1 MMANRIDVAGVI
13 ERQSNRGF
21 FIAILVLVAT
31 ASFFE
36 GIDAQIQGYTA
47 PTITKLWHIQKAG
60 FTPVFVFFQ
69 VGFMIGAMGFGNLG
83 DYLGRR
89 IMIITGVL
97 LFGAFTVAGGF
108 CGDVSSLV
116 ATRFVS
122 GIFLGAAVPNAI
134 ALMVD
139 YSPQNRRAFN
149 VGVMF
154 TLYTL
159 GSAGGGFI
167 SAWLVP
173 SFGWQSVYFVCGLLA
188 MAFSAVLFF
197 WLPESIRH
205 MVIRRKSRPALI
217 VVMQRLAPD
226 AVINSETEFFIPRA
240 SDRKPWF
247 TELFQQKRAAM
258 TLCLWGAYGVN
269 LMGVIF
275 VASWMPTVFNDGG
288 LSVSSAVIAT
298 SLYQCGGAA
307 GSMLFG
313 WILDRAL
320 GIFRLSLICLVAI
333 PVIISIGYATGF
345 PALLLLLTFMAGIF
359 IIGTQNGLNALSGM
373 LYPTY
378 LRATGSGWTSGTGR
392 IGAILGPVLGG
403 MLISMKLP
411 LTSICLILA
420 IPSLCAAGLVLGINH
435 FRPLLDQDQGE
446 LEVVT

>member
-1 MMANRIDVAGVI
+1 MSNRIDVADVI

-21 FIAILVLVAT
+21 FVALLVLVAL
-31 ASFFE
+31 ASFVE

-47 PTITKLWHIQKAG
+47 PTITKLWNIHKAD

-69 VGFMIGAMGFGNLG
+69 FGFMFGAMGFGNLG

-89 IMIITGVL
+89 RMIISGVL
-97 LFGAFTVAGGF
+97 LFGIFTVAGGF
-108 CGDVSSLV
+108 TGDVPSLA

-122 GIFLGAAVPNAI
+122 GLFLGAATPNAI

-139 YSPQNRRAFN
+139 YSPHNRRAFN

-159 GSAGGGFI
+159 GSAGGGFL

-173 SFGWQSVYFVCGLLA
+173 HFGWQSVYFVCGLLA
-188 MAFSAVLFF
+188 MAFSVVLVLK
-197 WLPESIRH
+197 LPESIRY
-205 MVIRRKSRPALI
+205 MVIRHKSRPALI
-217 VVMQRLAPD
+217 AVVQRLAPD
-226 AVINSETEFFIPRA
+226 AVLNSETVFFMPRA

-247 TELFQQKRAAM
+247 TELFRHHRAAM
-258 TLCLWGAYGVN
+258 TLCLWGAYGIN

-275 VASWMPTVFNDGG
+275 VTSWMPTVFADSG
-288 LSVSSAVIAT
+288 LSISSAVVAT
-298 SLYQCGGAA
+298 SLYQCGGAT

-313 WILDRAL
+313 WLLDRAL
-320 GIFRLSLICLVAI
+320 GIFRLSLICLAAI
-333 PVIISIGYATGF
+333 PVIITIGHATGF
-345 PALLLLLTFMAGIF
+345 PVLLPLLTFLAGVF
-359 IIGTQNGLNALSGM
+359 IVGTQNGLNALSGV

-392 IGAILGPVLGG
+392 IGAILGPLLGG
-403 MLISMKLP
+403 ILISMKLP

-420 IPSLCAAGLVLGINH
+420 IPSLCVAGLLLGINR
-435 FRPLLDQDQGE
+435 FRPSPQQEQGVP
-446 LEVVT
+446 EVAA